1 MLSRTKPTMD
11 NERLAYRTQPEEKM
25 MKALHKLLLAGVT
38 CASFWVSGTAAFAQ
52 TELAVITQAG
62 KVWARDLTTTTVGPG
77 RQLAGPGLFG
87 GPDDQFVFGS
97 SNAINV
103 VNTSGELWQH
113 PTNYNFVG
121 PGDHLP
127 GTLFGGPDAK
137 YVLASDFIYV
147 INTQGEVWAHWWG
160 TSVSDGWKLN
170 GPNLFG
176 SPDDKYA
183 LLDYQGGQFPFQRIL
198 IVNKQGK
205 VWAHDLSCSVPPIPP
220 SFGCTIDTVGGGYQL
235 NGPTLFGA
243 PNDKYVVLHNDLLLV
258 INTYGQVWA
267 RNITHSAVGAG
278 YKLSGPA
285 LFGSSDDKYV
295 VVYDVTTIQ

>member
-1 MLSRTKPTMD
+1 MQMLSRMKPTMD
-11 NERLAYRTQPEEKM
+11 NERLAYRTQPEQKM
-25 MKALHKLLLAGVT
+25 MKALYKLLLAGVT
-38 CASFWVSGTAAFAQ
+38 CASLWVTGTAAFAQ

-77 RQLAGPGLFG
+77 RQLAGSGLFG
-87 GPDDQFVFGS
+87 GQDDQFVFGS

-103 VNTSGELWQH
+103 VNKSGELWQH
-113 PTNYNFVG
+113 FTYYDFVG
-121 PGDHLP
+121 PGNLEP

-160 TSVSDGWKLN
+160 TSVSDGWMLN

-198 IVNKQGK
+198 VVNNQGK
-205 VWAHDLSCSVPPIPP
+205 VWAHDLSCSHSPIPP
-220 SFGCTIDTVGGGYQL
+220 SFGCTIDTIGGGYQL

-243 PNDKYVVLHNDLLLV
+243 GIDKYVVLH
-258 INTYGQVWA
+258 
-267 RNITHSAVGAG
+267 
-278 YKLSGPA
+278 
-285 LFGSSDDKYV
+285 
-295 VVYDVTTIQ
+295 TTFFWSLILTVRCGREI